1 MLTNHRE
8 FCWRSGGSFWTIFVP
23 RFVLFCFESLTDP
36 TNKSTIGF
44 INTAQ
49 SARLTGGWL
58 NDWVAPCFRL
68 FLSVM
73 RPGTHRAGSPLRV
86 RWWAGTLWW
95 LLMSG
100 ERTEPL
106 GVRVGRMWGS
116 VQMGSHLAL
125 TVNRSSH
132 PHLPLSPSLA
142 LAQPLSLCLLSDP
155 KGEERGLR
163 HQKVS
168 LIVGATHK
176 EIRQWHLGIV
186 WWPEMERLDFRYLKL
201 NSTAGVGGRRRK

>member
-8 FCWRSGGSFWTIFVP
+8 FCWKSGGSFWTAFVP
-23 RFVLFCFESLTDP
+23 RFVLFWIWFY
-36 TNKSTIGF
+36 NKSTIGF

-100 ERTEPL
+100 ERPEPL

-125 TVNRSSH
+125 TVNRPSH
-132 PHLPLSPSLA
+132 PHLPLSLFSARPATVSLPPIRPKGGWEGSATSKSVPDCRGNSQRDPSLTFRD
-142 LAQPLSLCLLSDP
+142 CLMARD
-155 KGEERGLR
+155 G
-163 HQKVS
+163 KV
-168 LIVGATHK
+168 
-176 EIRQWHLGIV
+176 R
-186 WWPEMERLDFRYLKL
+186 F
-201 NSTAGVGGRRRK
+201 